1 MKKIFNILLLGSS
14 LSYGQSF
21 FDTSIAG
28 GVNLDFNPLAAVE
41 IRYNQRTVD
50 RVWISLSGNFEV
62 EGVPTNKQ
70 GLTHTF
76 DLKVYPRLGLTA
88 SPFKWI
94 HTTVGASIAS
104 KSDKGFWPYPYSR
117 TDLRVLST
125 DQGSISGIVD
135 LQIDRAMIGISF
147 KSI

>member
-1 MKKIFNILLLGSS
+1 M
-14 LSYGQSF
+14 YGQSY

-28 GVNLDFNPLAAVE
+28 GVNLDYNPLAAVE
-41 IRYNQRTVD
+41 IRQNQKVVNRI
-50 RVWISLSGNFEV
+50 WISLSGNFEV
-62 EGVPTNKQ
+62 EGIPTNKQ
-70 GLTHTF
+70 GLTHSF

-94 HTTVGASIAS
+94 HTTVGTSVQS
-104 KSDKGFWPYPYSR
+104 KNGKGLWPYPYSR

-125 DQGSISGIVD
+125 EQGSISGIVD
-135 LQIDRAMIGISF
+135 LQIYRAMIGISF